1 VGGQLQNKTHQSPKL
16 MSFVLAS
23 KLLCWRQLSEAQ
35 AYLLRVS

>member
-1 VGGQLQNKTHQSPKL
+1 MG
-16 MSFVLAS
+16 FVLAS